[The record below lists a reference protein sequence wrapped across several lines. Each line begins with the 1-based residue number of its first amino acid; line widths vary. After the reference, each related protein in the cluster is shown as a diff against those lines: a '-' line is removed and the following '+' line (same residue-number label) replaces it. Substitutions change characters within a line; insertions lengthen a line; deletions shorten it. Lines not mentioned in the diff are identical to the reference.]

1 MTPVSKCV
9 STMFGKQNIFTIFQI
24 LWIIE
29 INYLGLNAIMNFVNK
44 RNIFNIILPN
54 EIEKYN
60 NIILNIFNKYS
71 QFIFCLS
78 IGLML
83 CGACFTFIK
92 RINIIKD
99 YKNVIMYIDFGWEI
113 GIWLLFIYI
122 TYYIYYNLGIIRL
135 FIPCVI
141 FLFKTYVWEEFFD
154 HSKKYYN

>member
-1 MTPVSKCV
+1 MWK
-9 STMFGKQNIFTIFQI
+9 
-24 LWIIE
+24 LA
-29 INYLGLNAIMNFVNK
+29 L
-44 RNIFNIILPN
+44 
-54 EIEKYN
+54 
-60 NIILNIFNKYS
+60 
-71 QFIFCLS
+71 
-78 IGLML
+78 
-83 CGACFTFIK
+83 TFIK

-122 TYYIYYNLGIIRL
+122 TYYIYYNLGIIWL

>member
-1 MTPVSKCV
+1 MVNEDIEVQAMTPVSKCV

-44 RNIFNIILPN
+44 RNIFN
-54 EIEKYN
+54 
-60 NIILNIFNKYS
+60 KYS

-99 YKNVIMYIDFGWEI
+99 YKNVIMYIDFG
-113 GIWLLFIYI
+113 
-122 TYYIYYNLGIIRL
+122 
-135 FIPCVI
+135 
-141 FLFKTYVWEEFFD
+141 
-154 HSKKYYN
+154 